1 MAQQEMENQ
10 HRLGYQVQDMMYDKQ
25 DDMMEM
31 DEEMDQDEDE
41 YHAMQKLQ

>member
-1 MAQQEMENQ
+1 
-10 HRLGYQVQDMMYDKQ
+10 MYDKQ

-41 YHAMQKLQ
+41 YHAMQMLQ